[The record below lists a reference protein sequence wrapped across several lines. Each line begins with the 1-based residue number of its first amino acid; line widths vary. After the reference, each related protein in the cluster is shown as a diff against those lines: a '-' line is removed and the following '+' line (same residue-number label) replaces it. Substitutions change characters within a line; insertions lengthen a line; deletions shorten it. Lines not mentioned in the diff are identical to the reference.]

1 MKAITDPP
9 SSSWRRSMR
18 LVTASEMQEMDRIA
32 IEGFGIPG
40 VVLMENAG
48 RGAAEAFMGYFSPP
62 PGARVLILCGRGNN
76 GGDGYVMARY
86 FHAGGLQVS
95 VVVLSELT
103 RIAGDARIHLQIIQ
117 HMGIR
122 ILEVPDQERWDSIR
136 GELEGHGFVVDAI
149 LGTGLNAPVRGFYGQ
164 VIEDVNRSGRPIA
177 AVDIPSGLNADT
189 GCVMG
194 VAVKAALTVTFGF
207 VKIGQVVFP
216 GAERVG
222 RLVRVDIS
230 IPKAVSERV
239 PGKIRMTEPDDFSP
253 FLKGERPDTHKGNR
267 GHLLVLA
274 GSTGK
279 TGAATL
285 AATAALRGGT
295 GLVTLG
301 IPEGLN
307 AIMEVKLTE
316 AMTVPLAQTGEGS
329 LALRAREE
337 IEGLFPGKSALAIG
351 PGLSTHPETVALVR
365 HLVAHCPLPMV
376 IDADGLN
383 ALAGAL
389 GVLDGRKAETLLTPH
404 PGEMGRLVGLSS
416 AEVQG
421 DRLGVATRFS
431 RDHGCWLVLKGARS
445 LVSGPDGRVYVNP
458 TGNPAL
464 ASGGS
469 GDVLTGL
476 IGGFLAR
483 GWPMERAGLAG
494 CYLHGLA
501 ADRLARRMGSFGVLA
516 GELPD
521 VVPLLMEALS
531 QDRWPLDSPP
541 PHGDLC
547 SGRAL
552 QPSL

>member
-1 MKAITDPP
+1 
-9 SSSWRRSMR
+9 MR

-32 IEGFGIPG
+32 IETFGIPG

-48 RGAAEAFMGYFSPP
+48 RGAVEAFMGHFSPP
-62 PGARVLILCGRGNN
+62 PGAKVLILCGRGNN

-86 FHAGGLQVS
+86 FHAEGRHVS
-95 VVVLSELT
+95 VVVLSELS

-136 GELEGHGFVVDAI
+136 GELEGHAFVVDAI
-149 LGTGLNAPVRGFYGQ
+149 LGTGLNAPVSGFYGQ
-164 VIEDVNRSGRPIA
+164 VIEDVNRSGRPVA

-189 GCVMG
+189 GCIMG

-207 VKIGQVVFP
+207 VKIGHVVFP

-230 IPKAVSERV
+230 IPWAVSERV
-239 PGKIRMTEPDDFSP
+239 PERVRMTEPDDFSP
-253 FLKGERPDTHKGNR
+253 FLKGEMPDTHKGHR

-285 AATAALRGGT
+285 TATAALRAGA

-307 AIMEVKLTE
+307 PIMEVKLTE
-316 AMTVPLAQTGEGS
+316 AMTVPLAQTKEGT
-329 LALRAREE
+329 LALRAREA

-383 ALAGAL
+383 GLAGAL

-404 PGEMGRLVGLSS
+404 PGEMGRLAGLSS

-431 RDHGCWLVLKGARS
+431 RDHVCWLVLKGARS
-445 LVSGPDGRVYVNP
+445 LVSGPDGQVYVNP

-494 CYLHGLA
+494 CYLQGLA
-501 ADRLARRMGSFGVLA
+501 ADRLARRMGSVGVLA

-521 VVPLLMEALS
+521 AVPFLMEALS
-531 QDRWPLDSPP
+531 QGRWPLDSPP
-541 PHGDLC
+541 PHRDLC
-547 SGRAL
+547 SGQVLRL
-552 QPSL
+552 SL

>member
-1 MKAITDPP
+1 
-9 SSSWRRSMR
+9 MR

-32 IEGFGIPG
+32 IEAFGIPG

-48 RGAAEAFMGYFSPP
+48 RGAAEAFMCHFSPP

-86 FHAGGLQVS
+86 FHERGLQVS
-95 VVVLSELT
+95 VVVLSELA

-122 ILEVPDQERWDSIR
+122 ILEVPGQERWDSIR
-136 GELEGHGFVVDAI
+136 GELENHSFVVDAI
-149 LGTGLNAPVRGFYGQ
+149 LGTGLNAPVRGFYGR
-164 VIEDVNRSGRPIA
+164 VIEDVNRSGRPVA

-189 GCVMG
+189 GVVMG
-194 VAVKAALTVTFGF
+194 VAVKAMLTITFGF
-207 VKIGQVVFP
+207 AKVGQVVFP

-230 IPKAVSERV
+230 IPKAVSERLPAKV
-239 PGKIRMTEPDDFSP
+239 RMTEPYDFSP
-253 FLKGERPDTHKGNR
+253 FLKGERPDTHKGRR
-267 GHLLVLA
+267 GHLLILA

-285 AATAALRGGT
+285 AAFAALRGGA

-307 AIMEVKLTE
+307 SIMEVKLTE
-316 AMTVPLAQTGEGS
+316 AMTVPLAQTREGS
-329 LALRAREE
+329 LALRAREA
-337 IEGLFPGKSALAIG
+337 IEGLFQGKNALAVG
-351 PGLSTHPETVALVR
+351 PGLSTHPETVELVR
-365 HLVAHCPLPMV
+365 QLVAHCPLPMV

-383 ALAGAL
+383 ALKGAL
-389 GVLDGRKAETLLTPH
+389 GVLDGRESETLLTPH

-416 AEVQG
+416 SEVQG
-421 DRLGVATRFS
+421 NRLDVATRFS
-431 RDHGCWLVLKGARS
+431 KDHGCWLLLKGARS
-445 LVSGPDGRVYVNP
+445 LVSGPDGQVYVNP

-494 CYLHGLA
+494 CYIHGLA
-501 ADRLARRMGSFGVLA
+501 ADRLALRMGSVGVLA

-521 VVPLLMEALS
+521 AIPFLMDAFS

-541 PHGDLC
+541 PYGDLC
-547 SGRAL
+547 SGGTL
-552 QPSL
+552 QSSMQSFL

>member
-1 MKAITDPP
+1 
-9 SSSWRRSMR
+9 MR
-18 LVTASEMQEMDRIA
+18 LVTASEMREIDRIA
-32 IEGFGIPG
+32 IETFGIPG

-48 RGAAEAFMGYFSPP
+48 RGAAEAFLSHFSPQ
-62 PGARVLILCGRGNN
+62 PGAGVMILCGRGNN

-86 FHAGGLQVS
+86 FHAAGLQVS
-95 VVVLSELT
+95 VVVLSELS
-103 RIAGDARIHLQIIQ
+103 RIAGDARIHFEIIQ

-122 ILEVPDQERWDSIR
+122 ILEVPDEARWGSARD
-136 GELEGHGFVVDAI
+136 EVEGHAFVVDAI

-164 VIEDVNRSGRPIA
+164 VIEDVNRWGRPVA
-177 AVDIPSGLNADT
+177 SVDIPSGLNADT
-189 GCVMG
+189 GRIMG

-207 VKIGQVVFP
+207 AKIGQVVFP
-216 GAERVG
+216 GAGQVG

-239 PGKIRMTEPDDFSP
+239 PGKLQMAEPDDFIP
-253 FLKGERPDTHKGNR
+253 LLRREGLDTHKGRR
-267 GHLLVLA
+267 GHLLILA

-285 AATAALRGGT
+285 AAAAALRAGA

-301 IPEGLN
+301 IPESLN
-307 AIMEVKLTE
+307 PTMEVKLTE
-316 AMTVPLAQTGEGS
+316 AMTVPLAQTTEGS
-329 LALRAREE
+329 LALGAREA
-337 IEGLFPGKSALAIG
+337 IEGLLPGKSALAIG
-351 PGLSTHPETVALVR
+351 PGLSTHSETVALIR
-365 HLVAHCPLPMV
+365 HLVARCPLPMV
-376 IDADGLN
+376 IDADAING
-383 ALAGAL
+383 LAGSL
-389 GVLDGRKAETLLTPH
+389 EVLEGRKADTMLTPH
-404 PGEMGRLVGLSS
+404 PGEMARLVGLSS

-445 LVSGPDGRVYVNP
+445 LISGPDGRVHVNP

-501 ADRLARRMGSFGVLA
+501 ADYLARRMGSVGVLA
-516 GELPD
+516 GELPG

-531 QDRWPLDSPP
+531 QGRWPLDSAP

-547 SGRAL
+547 ASRSL
-552 QPSL
+552 QCSL